1 LKGNFLPNMAF
12 EDVDLTDFWNPVICE
27 RVTGLTLSIKF
38 QSLAE
43 QHSTTGI
50 WRTRGEKKAVIE
62 RN

>member
-1 LKGNFLPNMAF
+1 MAF

-43 QHSTTGI
+43 PHFENGYLAYS
-50 WRTRGEKKAVIE
+50 RVKKRQSSNATKP
-62 RN
+62 